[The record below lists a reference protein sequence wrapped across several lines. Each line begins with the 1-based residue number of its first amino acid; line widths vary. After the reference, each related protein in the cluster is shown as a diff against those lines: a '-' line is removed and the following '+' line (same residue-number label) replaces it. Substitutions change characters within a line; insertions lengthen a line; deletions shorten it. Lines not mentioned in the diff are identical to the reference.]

1 MNEILNTI
9 ILIILI
15 VVLIIAYILI
25 SYFYKSY
32 DENKQLVNYNFRK
45 TANYINDTN
54 NTINSSI
61 TALNNKTSS
70 YDSQINL
77 ISSYTTSNVNN
88 LNSNFNIYKAT
99 LDPQIS
105 NLNSNLTNFDSGLKN
120 YVNFKINNNSIN
132 DKIYSYQF
140 GVNSNLSME
149 LLRNIDVMSG
159 MTIRTNN
166 ERLFRVCDNANN
178 CNCIDLNVNNGN
190 FNIYPSNTNNNA
202 INNLNIMT
210 SNKDKVLAN
219 FNFNQKSIYL
229 GGAGEEAGL
238 FINESNVY
246 VKNLNLMKSGSQY
259 ADTKS
264 IYDFNTPLAANN
276 TFKYDYDRLTKSRP
290 IRILGNYTINAT
302 TVSGVTTTRLD
313 ILLKSKYDI
322 PSGTAVSFE
331 IFELNSTVGNGNLA
345 NGNVS
350 SPLTT
355 LNKSSK
361 ILSGTIG
368 VAVPAN
374 TTVHFYYSN
383 TNIQIDPVFA
393 GGTNYSGSFIID
405 L

>member
-9 ILIILI
+9 ILIIII

-32 DENKQLVNYNFRK
+32 DENKQLVNYNFKK

-54 NTINSSI
+54 NTISSNI
-61 TALNNKTSS
+61 SILNNRTSS
-70 YDSQINL
+70 YDSQINF

-88 LNSNFNIYKAT
+88 LNSNFNTYKGI
-99 LDPQIS
+99 LDPQMS
-105 NLNSNLTNFDSGLKN
+105 NLNSNLTNFDLGLKN

-132 DKIYSYQF
+132 DKIYNYQF

-190 FNIYPSNTNNNA
+190 FNIYPSTTANNG

-229 GGAGEEAGL
+229 GGAGEDAGL

-246 VKNLNLMKSGSQY
+246 VKNLNLMKNGSQY
-259 ADTKS
+259 ADPKS
-264 IYDFNTPLAANN
+264 IYDFNNPLAANN
-276 TFKYDYDRLTKSRP
+276 IFKYDYDRLTKSRP

-302 TVSGVTTTRLD
+302 TVSGTTTTRLD

-322 PSGTAVSFE
+322 SAGTPVSFE
-331 IFELNSTVGNGNLA
+331 IFELSSTTGNGSLGNGNSGSALSA
-345 NGNVS
+345 
-350 SPLTT
+350 

-361 ILSGTIG
+361 ILSGTIST
-368 VAVPAN
+368 AVPAN
-374 TTVHFYYSN
+374 TTIHFYYSN
-383 TNIQIDPVFA
+383 TNIQIDSAFA

>member
-9 ILIILI
+9 ILIIII

-32 DENKQLVNYNFRK
+32 DENKQLVNYNFKK

-54 NTINSSI
+54 NTISSNI
-61 TALNNKTSS
+61 SVLNNKTSS

-99 LDPQIS
+99 LDPQIT

-140 GVNSNLSME
+140 GVNCNLTME

-190 FNIYPSNTNNNA
+190 FNIYPSSTNNNT

-229 GGAGEEAGL
+229 GGAGEDAGL

-264 IYDFNTPLAANN
+264 IYDFNTPLPANN
-276 TFKYDYDRLTKSRP
+276 TFKYDYDRLSKSRP

-322 PSGTAVSFE
+322 PSGTPISFE
-331 IFELNSTVGNGNLA
+331 IFELNSTVGNGNL
-345 NGNVS
+345 GNS
-350 SPLTT
+350 SSGSALSALT
-355 LNKSSK
+355 KSSK
-361 ILSGTIG
+361 ILSGTITT
-368 VAVPAN
+368 AVPAN

-383 TNIQIDPVFA
+383 TNIQIDPVFT